1 MRNEVI
7 KQILLAGFILLL
19 VFIIG
24 SQLYVF
30 FPGMLGAVTLY
41 IILRQYYF
49 KLTVIRKWN
58 KTGTALLFVFGTMI
72 LVALP
77 IAGLIQVLLPKLTTV
92 LDNQK
97 NLAATLNSLTLKL
110 QNISPHFQINE
121 QQIAGA
127 IQKLTGM
134 LPGLLNATANM
145 LTNMVLAF
153 FILYFMLV
161 DGRKMEQVIQR
172 YMPLQ
177 DANIDSVWLATRTMV
192 ISNAIGIPIVAAS
205 QGLAA
210 MLGYYIF
217 GISDYLLWG
226 VLTGIV
232 SVVPLVGCM
241 IIWGPLCI
249 YLYATGH
256 SGAALGLALYSFI
269 VTGSIDN
276 VLRFTILKR
285 VGDVHPIITALGI
298 IVGIPLFGFM
308 GFIFGPLLISYL
320 LLMISI
326 YRTEFSGNN
335 T

>member
-97 NLAATLNSLTLKL
+97 DLAATLNSLTVKL

>member
-1 MRNEVI
+1 
-7 KQILLAGFILLL
+7 
-19 VFIIG
+19 
-24 SQLYVF
+24 
-30 FPGMLGAVTLY
+30 
-41 IILRQYYF
+41 
-49 KLTVIRKWN
+49 
-58 KTGTALLFVFGTMI
+58 
-72 LVALP
+72 
-77 IAGLIQVLLPKLTTV
+77 
-92 LDNQK
+92 
-97 NLAATLNSLTLKL
+97 
-110 QNISPHFQINE
+110 
-121 QQIAGA
+121 
-127 IQKLTGM
+127 M

-320 LLMISI
+320 LLMITI

>member
-1 MRNEVI
+1 MRNDVI

-58 KTGTALLFVFGTMI
+58 KTGTALLFVFGAMI
-72 LVALP
+72 LIALP
-77 IAGLIQVLLPKLTTV
+77 VAGLIQILLPKLTSV

-110 QNISPHFQINE
+110 QNISPRFQINE

-320 LLMISI
+320 LLMITI

>member
-77 IAGLIQVLLPKLTTV
+77 VAGLIQVLLPKLTTV

-97 NLAATLNSLTLKL
+97 NLADTLNSLTVKL

-121 QQIAGA
+121 QQIANA

>member
-97 NLAATLNSLTLKL
+97 DLVATLNSLTLKL

-232 SVVPLVGCM
+232 SVVPLIGCM